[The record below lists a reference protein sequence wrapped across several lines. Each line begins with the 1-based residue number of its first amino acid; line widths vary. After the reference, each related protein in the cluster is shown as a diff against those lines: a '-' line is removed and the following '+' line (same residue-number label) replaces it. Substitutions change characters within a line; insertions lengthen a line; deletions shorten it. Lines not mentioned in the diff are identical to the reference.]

1 MKPTIRDISR
11 ATGFS
16 PATVSNALNG
26 KRGVNEETLR
36 EVLKTARELGYYAG
50 PAEGSSKV
58 RLVVFRDERPIPEGY
73 NAASALI
80 NGIQEECSRLDYELS
95 IQYLDRMDPDF
106 ERNAR
111 LLSED
116 EHTAIILTGEGITD
130 EEYRFFENARSPL
143 ILVGYWNPQ
152 MKHTSVTVDYE
163 LAVGSMIDYLV
174 RNGHRRIGHLK
185 CNLKTPSYLAREIWY
200 KESLEKNGLQFHEDY
215 TVLLEPGL
223 ESSYQAMRTYLRTDH
238 ELPTAFF
245 ADSDEIALG
254 AMKALQEA
262 GYRVPEQ
269 ISVTGFGDIPFAQI
283 ASPELSSVHISQK
296 ELGQMAVQ
304 YLFHSLRDTRPVRT
318 RILLPSTLV
327 ARSSVREL
335 KET

>member
-11 ATGFS
+11 ASGFS

-36 EVLKTARELGYYAG
+36 EVLKIARELGYYTAA
-50 PAEGSSKV
+50 PDEDRKV
-58 RLVVFRDERPIPEGY
+58 RLVVFRDERPIQEGY

-80 NGIQEECSRLDYELS
+80 NGIQEECTRLGYELS
-95 IQYLDRMDPDF
+95 VQYLDRTDPGF
-106 ERNAR
+106 ERAAR
-111 LLSED
+111 LLAED
-116 EHTAIILTGEGITD
+116 AHKPIILTGEGITD
-130 EEYRFFENARSPL
+130 DEYRFFENARSPL

-174 RNGHRRIGHLK
+174 SNGHRRIGHLK
-185 CNLKTPSYLAREIWY
+185 CSLNTPSYIAREIWY
-200 KESLEKNGLQFHEDY
+200 KESLGKNGLPFREEY

-223 ESSYQAMRTYLRTDH
+223 ETSYLAMKAYLGTEH

-283 ASPELSSVHISQK
+283 ASPELSSVHVSQK

-304 YLFHSLRDTRPVRT
+304 YLFHAQKDTRPVHS

-335 KET
+335 TEA